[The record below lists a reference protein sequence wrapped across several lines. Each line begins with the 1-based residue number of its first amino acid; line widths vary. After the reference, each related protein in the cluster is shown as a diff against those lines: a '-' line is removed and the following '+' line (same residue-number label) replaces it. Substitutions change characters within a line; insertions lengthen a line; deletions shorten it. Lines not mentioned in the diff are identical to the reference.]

1 MSRDSAVGTLAA
13 ASLMLAVV
21 AFGLVVIADEYGFD
35 INVTIV
41 GAILITAL
49 GFVGL
54 ASIVW
59 QLIRR
64 LMD

>member
-1 MSRDSAVGTLAA
+1 MSRESGIGTIAA
-13 ASLMLAVV
+13 ACLMLAVF
-21 AFGLVVIADEYGFD
+21 AFGVSVIADEYDFD
-35 INVTIV
+35 INLAVM
-41 GAILITAL
+41 GAILVTAL

-54 ASIVW
+54 SAIVW

>member
-1 MSRDSAVGTLAA
+1 MSRESAIATIAA
-13 ASLMLAVV
+13 ACLMLAVF
-21 AFGLVVIADEYGFD
+21 AFGVSVIADEYD
-35 INVTIV
+35 VRINLTILA
-41 GAILITAL
+41 AITVAAL

-54 ASIVW
+54 AAIVW